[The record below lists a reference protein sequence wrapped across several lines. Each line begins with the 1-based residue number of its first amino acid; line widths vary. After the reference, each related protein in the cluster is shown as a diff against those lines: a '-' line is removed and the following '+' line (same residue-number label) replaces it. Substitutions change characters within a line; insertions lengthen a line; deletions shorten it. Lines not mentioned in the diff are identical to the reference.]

1 MLIYFFIPIILFI
14 LIKINIM
21 AILICISLYVREM
34 FCFKQKSSHRRCCCF
49 FRRRGGG
56 FSAHANETINTR
68 LLTLTNSAPLSPTLP
83 HAPAPGVSL
92 AQPGTHRP
100 MTAREKHL
108 GLFWVCPKNNAMF
121 IHFTLI
127 LLYFLL

>member
-1 MLIYFFIPIILFI
+1 
-14 LIKINIM
+14 M

-34 FCFKQKSSHRRCCCF
+34 FCFKQISSHRF
-49 FRRRGGG
+49 FRRHGGG

-68 LLTLTNSAPLSPTLP
+68 LLTLTNSAPLPSLPSP
-83 HAPAPGVSL
+83 HAPAPDVSL

-108 GLFWVCPKNNAMF
+108 GLF
-121 IHFTLI
+121 
-127 LLYFLL
+127 